1 MLAGMLIT
9 IREGLEAFLI
19 VGILLGYLKK
29 IGQERFAK
37 HIWLGFFAALTSSV
51 TLAWVFQ
58 LLAVQFE
65 GTSALVFEMVISLV
79 AVGVLTYMVLWMQQ
93 QSLTIKSDLENQV
106 NAALSANNVLALA
119 GLAFVSVL
127 REGLETALFLT
138 ALAGSSETGSLLPG
152 ALLGLAVAALV
163 AFAFFRAAVRL
174 NLRKFFLVTGFLLIF
189 IAAGLVGHA
198 ILASHE
204 LGLVPPIISEVWN
217 TNGIIDEEGL
227 LGRVLHAFI
236 GYDGNPSLMWV
247 LGYFGYVLVFGRKF
261 LQQIGRARSAPT
273 SSQR

>member
-19 VGILLGYLKK
+19 MGILLGYLQK
-29 IGQERFAK
+29 IGQGRFTRYV
-37 HIWLGFFAALTSSV
+37 WTGFLAAVTASV
-51 TLAWVFQ
+51 VLAWGFQ
-58 LLAVQFE
+58 VLAVQFE
-65 GTSALVFEMVISLV
+65 GTGALVFELIISLV

-93 QSLTIKSDLENQV
+93 QSRTIKSDLENRV
-106 NAALSANNVLALA
+106 EAAFSANNVFALA

-138 ALAGSSETGSLLPG
+138 ALAGSAETGSPLPG
-152 ALLGLAVAALV
+152 ALLGLVIAALIS
-163 AFAFFRAAVRL
+163 FAFFKAAVRL
-174 NLRKFFLVTGFLLIF
+174 NLRKFFMVTGFLLIF

-198 ILASHE
+198 LLSAHE
-204 LGLVPPIISEVWN
+204 LGLIPPIISEVWN
-217 TNGIIDEEGL
+217 TNGIIDEDGL

-247 LGYFGYVLVFGRKF
+247 LGYLGYVFVFGQKF
-261 LQQIGRARSAPT
+261 LQNSGSARQVPANA
-273 SSQR
+273 QR